1 MKIFP
6 QEDLTDFETQLI
18 CLSLLLQLWLVLD
31 TFPWENFF
39 FHVLAG
45 SSSLKLSLKFK
56 TIVLVNHRITKGL
69 KLERS
74 SGGHLV

>member
-45 SSSLKLSLKFK
+45 P
-56 TIVLVNHRITKGL
+56 VA
-69 KLERS
+69 
-74 SGGHLV
+74 

>member
-6 QEDLTDFETQLI
+6 QDLTDFETQLI

-45 SSSLKLSLKFK
+45 PVAWSFPLNLKP
-56 TIVLVNHRITKGL
+56 
-69 KLERS
+69 
-74 SGGHLV
+74 